1 MRTMLY
7 HPPGLRLMGDVTVI
21 LFWKLARVVEWNG
34 LENRHTGNGI
44 WGSNP

>member
-1 MRTMLY
+1 MVKVERKYSNRNTI
-7 HPPGLRLMGDVTVI
+7 RRV
-21 LFWKLARVVEWNG
+21 ARVVEWSG